1 MCSIEVGVCAQ
12 DMLTIIDIID
22 LCDHIMMSTSIFTL
36 IKIEIFIQAQQI
48 MRRMAVDVVRFV
60 KYLALITCFI
70 SNKMWVQ
77 RGNLSE

>member
-36 IKIEIFIQAQQI
+36 IQAQQI